1 MLTSIRHTTLPVFL
15 AISLLASCAP
25 YSANTVGIRNSLSTG
40 DHAAA
45 LDAVK
50 RAAHGPSKL
59 LYFME
64 SGLIAHYAGDY
75 AHSNILLDRAERIS
89 DELFTRSL
97 SREIAAL
104 ITSDESRHYRGQPH
118 ELVFIHYY
126 QALNYWYLNLPE
138 DALVECRKANLKLA
152 QYTKHSK
159 TDPTYKNDAF
169 IHYLTALFYEA
180 EQEYN
185 DAYISLKDAESAYQ
199 SYQDAFGLRA
209 PAALEQD
216 LARVEYELGY
226 ASTQTALPSEILT
239 PGSGELVVFAELGF
253 IPWMTQ
259 EEISLPIFDSDL
271 RRVRSG
277 KTDRISRQIRRR
289 HNRHAYHTN
298 VDYWLRVALPL
309 LEAPSSNPT
318 TLRII
323 AGDRETVPA
332 LAQDLSGIARLSLE
346 ERSGTIFVRTVAR
359 ALVKLAASKGAE
371 KKSEW
376 LGFLVNLVTAST
388 EIADTRS
395 WVTLPSEIHIGR
407 LSLPAGTHI
416 IKFQSTDGFGDVIR
430 ETSREVIIRP
440 GRRTFINHRQYG

>member
-1 MLTSIRHTTLPVFL
+1 VLPVFL
-15 AISLLASCAP
+15 AISMLASCAP
-25 YSANTVGIRNSLSTG
+25 YSANTMGIRHSLSTG
-40 DHAAA
+40 DHAGA

-50 RAAHGPSKL
+50 KAAHGPSKL
-59 LYFME
+59 LYSME
-64 SGLIAHYAGDY
+64 SGLIAHYDGD
-75 AHSNILLDRAERIS
+75 HVRSNILLDRAERIA

-126 QALNYWYLNLPE
+126 RALNYWYLNLPE

-152 QYTKHSK
+152 QYTKSSG
-159 TDPTYKNDAF
+159 TAATYKNDAF

-185 DAYISLKDAESAYQ
+185 DAYISLRDAESAYQ
-199 SYQDAFGLRA
+199 SYQDAFGLSV
-209 PAALEQD
+209 PAELEHD

-226 ASTQTALPSEILT
+226 ASTQTAIPSRSLT

-253 IPWMTQ
+253 VPRMTQ
-259 EEISLPIFDSDL
+259 EEISLPVFDSDL

-289 HNRHAYHTN
+289 HSRHTHHTKA
-298 VDYWLRVALPL
+298 DYWLRVALPR
-309 LEAPSSNPT
+309 LEASSSNPT
-318 TLRII
+318 GIRIV

-332 LAQDLSGIARLSLE
+332 PAQDLGGIARLSLE
-346 ERSGTIFVRTVAR
+346 ERSGSIFVRTVAR
-359 ALVKLAASKGAE
+359 ALVKLAASKGTE

-376 LGFLVNLVTAST
+376 LGFLVNLITAST
-388 EIADTRS
+388 EKADTRS
-395 WVTLPSEIHIGR
+395 WVTLPAEIHIGR

-416 IKFQSTDGFGDVIR
+416 IKFQSTDRFGHIVH
-430 ETSREVIIRP
+430 ETTREVTIRP